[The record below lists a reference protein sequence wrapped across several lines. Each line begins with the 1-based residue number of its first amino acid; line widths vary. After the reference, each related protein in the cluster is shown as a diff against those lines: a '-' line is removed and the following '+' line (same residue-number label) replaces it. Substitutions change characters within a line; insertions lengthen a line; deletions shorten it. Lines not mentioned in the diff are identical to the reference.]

1 MKNMKYQVKK
11 VRKQFLMKLNV
22 FLTLDVGPSQ
32 VICFIKWHV
41 NYHDA

>member
-1 MKNMKYQVKK
+1 MKYQVKK
-11 VRKQFLMKLNV
+11 VRKQFMKLNL

-41 NYHDA
+41 NCHDA